1 MSTFPIAEAQ
11 LVALFMQSVTYGIH
25 AVTFSVCI
33 WKLIDKLRSGK
44 GHVNWPWIFVAVAL
58 FTIGTV
64 DVSFNLYHN
73 LSAFIL
79 YKGPGG
85 AEEEFMAFSS
95 WINVMRSVWYNL
107 GIVISDAALMYR
119 CWIICNRRW
128 FIMIPSIILWCTTF
142 ASIVVYMYY
151 MGVTEVDSTIG
162 DERKLDP
169 LVIAIYTTTL
179 ANNGLCTGIIIH
191 HIWQVSR
198 HTSEFF
204 TTGNRLARAN
214 RIFVESALLYTV
226 SVLITFI
233 ATLAGS
239 NSLYGLSDVTLELSG
254 IVFDLIIIRISG
266 GTATEQTYAFTQS
279 SERPAAL
286 RIIAN
291 GAAADDLTQY
301 SRSAARWKNRGT
313 PAGLMEEV
321 ELEKMTHS
329 LSRAGSDV

>member
-162 DERKLDP
+162 
-169 LVIAIYTTTL
+169 
-179 ANNGLCTGIIIH
+179 IIIH

>member
-73 LSAFIL
+73 LSAFIF

-162 DERKLDP
+162 
-169 LVIAIYTTTL
+169 
-179 ANNGLCTGIIIH
+179 IIVH

-321 ELEKMTHS
+321 ELEKMPHS